1 MDKFIWIGP
10 RESDIW
16 DCQELF
22 DGSVTI
28 FGSNKNNNISYCAQ
42 NNVRIDHNVPGCVEN
57 AFWNENIQKAMDAH
71 PNCKIMYYNSEYSIE
86 LPKELRD
93 KVVCCNQL
101 SLLKTLADKSAM
113 RISISNYIPTVPF
126 QQILY
131 SKNMD
136 IATVFPMANK
146 LIFQENSSSGGYGTH
161 LIDIHNLNELD
172 KFEGRSLMLSPY
184 FQNSISVNVHMV
196 IGNDDILYF
205 PGSVQIIQSLNNKLL
220 YLGADYIAFQTI
232 SLENKMLLKEY
243 SYIIGEHLQILGY
256 RGAIGFDF
264 LITEKEIMFLEI
276 NARFQASTPL
286 LNKALKHQNLPT
298 IQQMHLYAFTNQQLP
313 KQSEFDSLVI
323 PYSMISYIEGTW
335 KKSYSVLK
343 ENCPPEIDSICWD
356 GFDVKNSIKK
366 NGYLFKLVF
375 NTNCTSINADFKL
388 DIYENLLDIEDNFF
402 HSIAVEKN
410 PLETKISLLNQGVL
424 LSAEAKLHIE
434 NMGKIRKAVFSAVD
448 LKIFDF
454 LYVNCP
460 RNLKFSSFTPWRVDI
475 SDQKD
480 LLLYFYD
487 YEISPVTFDLE
498 DRYCNC
504 TTPSNIPFSRICF
517 WATDRLRIHHNLS
530 CCLKQCGEGCKFC
543 EIQPEQNKLELDEVF
558 QVIDFYLD
566 KANTF
571 NHFLI
576 GGGSEPRSIEPE
588 NILKI
593 VKHIREKSEKNI
605 YVMSLPPQ
613 NLQVLKDYYEAGVT
627 EIGFNIEIFNPQMAT
642 LYMPGKS
649 KLSRQEYIQALKE
662 ATRFWKTKGK
672 VRSLIIVGLEP
683 EASLLNGIQTLC
695 EIGVMPILSVYRP
708 IPGTATE
715 NIVPPS
721 NRYLRELYKKATD
734 ICHRYSLHLGPDCPA
749 CQNNTLSLP
758 F

>member
-57 AFWNENIQKAMDAH
+57 AFWNENIQKAMDVH
-71 PNCKIMYYNSEYSIE
+71 PNCKIMYYNNEYSIE

-101 SLLKTLADKSAM
+101 SLLKMLADKSAM

-136 IATVFPMANK
+136 IATVFPMVNK
-146 LIFQENSSSGGYGTH
+146 LIFQENNSSGGYGTH
-161 LIDIHNLNELD
+161 LIDIHNLSELD

-205 PGSVQIIQSLNNKLL
+205 PGSIQIIQALNNKLL
-220 YLGADYIAFQTI
+220 YLGADYIVFQTI

-243 SYIIGEHLQILGY
+243 SHIIGEHLQTLGY
-256 RGAIGFDF
+256 RGVIGFDF

-313 KQSEFDSLVI
+313 KQSEIDSLVI

-375 NTNCTSINADFKL
+375 NTNCTSINANYKL
-388 DIYENLLDIEDNFF
+388 DIYENLLDIEDDFF

-530 CCLKQCGEGCKFC
+530 CCLKQCREGCKFC
-543 EIQPEQNKLELDEVF
+543 EIQPEQNKLELDEVI

-627 EIGFNIEIFNPQMAT
+627 EIGFNIEIFDPQMAT

>member
-71 PNCKIMYYNSEYSIE
+71 PNCKIMYYNNEYSIE

-146 LIFQENSSSGGYGTH
+146 LIFQENNSSGGYGTH

-205 PGSVQIIQSLNNKLL
+205 PGSVQIIQALNNKLL
-220 YLGADYIAFQTI
+220 YLGADYIVFQTI

-243 SYIIGEHLQILGY
+243 SHIIGEHLQTLGY
-256 RGAIGFDF
+256 RGVIGFDF

-313 KQSEFDSLVI
+313 KQSEIDSLVI

-356 GFDVKNSIKK
+356 GFDVKK
-366 NGYLFKLVF
+366 
-375 NTNCTSINADFKL
+375 
-388 DIYENLLDIEDNFF
+388 
-402 HSIAVEKN
+402 
-410 PLETKISLLNQGVL
+410 
-424 LSAEAKLHIE
+424 
-434 NMGKIRKAVFSAVD
+434 
-448 LKIFDF
+448 
-454 LYVNCP
+454 
-460 RNLKFSSFTPWRVDI
+460 
-475 SDQKD
+475 
-480 LLLYFYD
+480 
-487 YEISPVTFDLE
+487 
-498 DRYCNC
+498 
-504 TTPSNIPFSRICF
+504 
-517 WATDRLRIHHNLS
+517 
-530 CCLKQCGEGCKFC
+530 
-543 EIQPEQNKLELDEVF
+543 
-558 QVIDFYLD
+558 
-566 KANTF
+566 
-571 NHFLI
+571 
-576 GGGSEPRSIEPE
+576 
-588 NILKI
+588 
-593 VKHIREKSEKNI
+593 
-605 YVMSLPPQ
+605 
-613 NLQVLKDYYEAGVT
+613 
-627 EIGFNIEIFNPQMAT
+627 
-642 LYMPGKS
+642 
-649 KLSRQEYIQALKE
+649 
-662 ATRFWKTKGK
+662 
-672 VRSLIIVGLEP
+672 
-683 EASLLNGIQTLC
+683 
-695 EIGVMPILSVYRP
+695 
-708 IPGTATE
+708 
-715 NIVPPS
+715 
-721 NRYLRELYKKATD
+721 
-734 ICHRYSLHLGPDCPA
+734 
-749 CQNNTLSLP
+749 
-758 F
+758 

>member
-1 MDKFIWIGP
+1 MDKLIWIGP
-10 RESDIW
+10 RESDIC

-22 DGSVTI
+22 AGSVTI

-42 NNVRIDHNVPGCVEN
+42 NNVRIDHNAPGCIEN
-57 AFWNENIQKAMDAH
+57 DFWNENIQKIMDAH

-86 LPKELRD
+86 ILKELRE
-93 KVVCCNQL
+93 KVICCNQL
-101 SLLKTLADKSAM
+101 SLLKMLADKAVM

-126 QQILY
+126 QQIWY
-131 SKNMD
+131 SKNAD
-136 IATVFPMANK
+136 VEAAFPMADK
-146 LIFQENSSSGGYGTH
+146 LIFQENNSSGGYGTH
-161 LIDIHNLNELD
+161 LINIHDLNKLD
-172 KFEGRSLMLSPY
+172 KFEGKSLMLSPY

-196 IGNDDILYF
+196 IGAKDILYF

-232 SLENKMLLKEY
+232 SLEKKKLLKEY
-243 SYIIGEHLQILGY
+243 SYVIGKHLQALGY
-256 RGAIGFDF
+256 RGVVGFDF
-264 LITEKEIMFLEI
+264 LVTEKEIMFLEI

-286 LNKALKHQNLPT
+286 LNKALKRRNLPA
-298 IQQMHLYAFTNQQLP
+298 IQQMHIYAFTNQPLP
-313 KQSEFDSLVI
+313 KQSEIDNLEI
-323 PYSMISYIEGTW
+323 PYSMISYIGGTW
-335 KKSYSVLK
+335 KKPYSVLK
-343 ENCPPEIDSICWD
+343 ENCPSEIDSICWD
-356 GFDVKNSIKK
+356 GFHVQNNIKE

-388 DIYENLLDIEDNFF
+388 DIYENLLDIEDDFF
-402 HSIAVEKN
+402 HAIAVEKKH
-410 PLETKISLLNQGVL
+410 LETKISLLNQGVL
-424 LSAEAKLHIE
+424 LSADTKLYIE

-448 LKIFDF
+448 LKIFDS

-460 RNLKFSSFTPWRVDI
+460 RNLKFSSFTPWRIDI
-475 SDQKD
+475 KDQKK
-480 LLLYFYD
+480 LFLYFYD

-498 DRYCNC
+498 DRYCHY

-530 CCLKQCGEGCKFC
+530 CCLKQRGEGCRFC
-543 EIQPEQNKLELDEVF
+543 EIQPEQSKLEFDEVF
-558 QVIDFYLD
+558 QVIDFYLE

-571 NHFLI
+571 KHFLI

-593 VKHIREKSEKNI
+593 VKHIREKSEKKI

-613 NLQVLKDYYEAGVT
+613 DLQVLKDYYEAGVT
-627 EIGFNIEIFNPQMAT
+627 EIGFNIELFDPQMAAR
-642 LYMPGKS
+642 YMPGKS
-649 KLSRQEYIQALKE
+649 KLPRQEYILALKE
-662 ATRFWKTKGK
+662 ATRFWGTNGK

-683 EASLLNGIQTLC
+683 EASLLNGIQKLC

-708 IPGTATE
+708 IPGTDTE

-721 NRYLRELYKKATD
+721 NRYLRELYKKSFD
-734 ICHRYSLHLGPDCPA
+734 ICQKYSLHLGPDCPA